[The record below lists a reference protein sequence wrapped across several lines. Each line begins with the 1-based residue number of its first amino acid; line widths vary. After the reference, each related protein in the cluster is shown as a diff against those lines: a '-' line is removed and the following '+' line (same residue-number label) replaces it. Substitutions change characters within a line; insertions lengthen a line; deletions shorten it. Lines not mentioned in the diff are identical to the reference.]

1 MIGTR
6 ETPGVARRLASG
18 AVLVAL
24 LLMLFAAV
32 NLIHFRFLTVRVVA
46 YDALLDVVV
55 AAGLAV
61 AVYVLALRRRLATN
75 GLESLLFL
83 ALGALGATL
92 FAIMVPT
99 VIDRSLSIY
108 ILEKLDQRGGG
119 IRQAAFEEILI
130 REFFPE
136 HQLVAIR
143 LTEQL
148 NSGTITIEDGCVRL
162 TPRGEN
168 VARWT
173 RFYRT
178 TLLPRRRE
186 IMGRFSDDLTD
197 PFRNSV
203 HEAGYTCR

>member
-1 MIGTR
+1 MSDAAAM
-6 ETPGVARRLASG
+6 PGLIRRLVSG
-18 AVLVAL
+18 AVLAAL
-24 LLMLFAAV
+24 LLVLFLAV
-32 NLIHFRFLTVRVVA
+32 NFVHFRFLPVRVVA

-55 AAGLAV
+55 ASVLAV
-61 AVYVLALRRRLATN
+61 LAYLPLRRRLATN

-83 ALGALGATL
+83 AVGALGATL

-99 VIDRSLSIY
+99 VIDRSLSVY

-119 IRQAAFEEILI
+119 IREAAFEEILI

-162 TPRGEN
+162 TPRGER

-203 HEAGYTCR
+203 AQAGYTCR

>member
-1 MIGTR
+1 MNDAR
-6 ETPGVARRLASG
+6 PPGLVRRLASG
-18 AVLVAL
+18 AVLTTL
-24 LLMLFAAV
+24 LLALFLAV
-32 NLIHFRFLTVRVVA
+32 NVLHFRFLPVRVVA
-46 YDALLDVVV
+46 YDALLNVGI
-55 AAGLAV
+55 AAVLAV
-61 AVYVLALRRRLATN
+61 LAYALMLRRRLATN
-75 GLESLLFL
+75 GLESMLFL
-83 ALGALGATL
+83 GVGALGAML

-99 VIDRSLSIY
+99 VIDRSLSVY

-119 IRQAAFEEILI
+119 IRESAFEEILV

-148 NSGTITIEDGCVRL
+148 NSGTITIRDGCVRL
-162 TPRGEN
+162 TPRGER

-203 HEAGYTCR
+203 QEAGYACR

>member
-1 MIGTR
+1 MNEAR
-6 ETPGVARRLASG
+6 PPGLMRRLASG
-18 AVLVAL
+18 AALTAL
-24 LLMLFAAV
+24 LLAIFLAV
-32 NLIHFRFLTVRVVA
+32 NVLHFRFLPVRVVA
-46 YDALLDVVV
+46 YDALLDVGIAVV
-55 AAGLAV
+55 LAV
-61 AVYVLALRRRLATN
+61 LAYALVLRRRLATN
-75 GLESLLFL
+75 GLESMLFL
-83 ALGALGATL
+83 GVGALGAML

-99 VIDRSLSIY
+99 VIDRSLSVY

-119 IRQAAFEEILI
+119 IRESAFEEILV

-148 NSGTITIEDGCVRL
+148 NSGTITIRDGCVRL
-162 TPRGEN
+162 TPRGER

-197 PFRNSV
+197 PFRHSV
-203 HEAGYTCR
+203 QGAGYTCR